1 MHNFYGVR
9 NKVDN
14 FRKGFFLDPY
24 DQPTYLTFALD
35 FRFEGISN
43 LSVDVDPLWTSPLF
57 EKGAER
63 NFNSAQTYLGA
74 SGHKDKEGSL
84 VKFKSILEYLTF
96 NAPWY
101 FQSITGLDKLWSN
114 ATDMES
120 GWKGN
125 EAVLTIETLEAID
138 LRISEIA
145 NLYRSAV
152 YDKVY
157 MRELVPDNLRW
168 FCVDVYVA
176 EARNIRYNPTGSF
189 SNMTS
194 ALGIDTSGLNKT
206 LTDASAGLGSLLGNQ
221 QLDQSNPMKQ
231 FGYLKFKCR
240 QCEFDFSETF
250 AGGTE
255 LNVDTTKATGPATNK
270 FKIKVGYFEEE
281 SEYHDSSKIADDYVT
296 NALKNPWSA
305 MNTAADIQTRVG
317 GASDLPF
324 VGGFVDKGVQGLQE
338 QLKLVGGLVNPA
350 LGAAF
355 GGPNI
360 KPIGDLYESN
370 NPSEVKKDEF
380 GNTAFTNFNK
390 YNKDFKSPKNK
401 NNKIYDKAPPKN

>member
-14 FRKGFFLDPY
+14 FKKGFFLDPY

-35 FRFEGISN
+35 FRFEGIE
-43 LSVDVDPLWTSPLF
+43 VDSLMDDGLWKSPLF
-57 EKGAER
+57 ESGGKNKWR
-63 NFNSAQTYLGA
+63 SAQTHLG
-74 SGHKDKEGSL
+74 SLGYKDKEAGL

-101 FQSITGLDKLWSN
+101 FQSIQGLDTLWSN
-114 ATDMES
+114 ATDIK
-120 GWKGN
+120 GAYKGN

-138 LRISEIA
+138 LRITEIA
-145 NLYRSAV
+145 SLYRSAV

-168 FCVDVYVA
+168 FCVDIYVA
-176 EARNIRYNPTGSF
+176 EARNIRYNPAGSF

-240 QCEFDFSETF
+240 QCEFDFSDTF

-255 LNVDTTKATGPATNK
+255 LSVDTTKATGPATNK

-281 SEYHDSSKIADDYVT
+281 SEYHDSTKIADDYVT
-296 NALKNPWSA
+296 NGLMNPWSA

-338 QLKLVGGLVNPA
+338 KLKSIGGLVNPA

-355 GGPNI
+355 GGPTI
-360 KPIGDLYESN
+360 KNIGDLYPTN
-370 NPSEVKKDEF
+370 NPK
-380 GNTAFTNFNK
+380 
-390 YNKDFKSPKNK
+390 
-401 NNKIYDKAPPKN
+401 